1 MERFYE
7 SVQVQRQDCLAETR
21 RLHRDIFYLCF
32 YAGGARLQ
40 VAVAWLMQ
48 DCKPSARSL
57 RWQNRSMHAPELPHL
72 QTPVFVGRALQT
84 LVLWV
89 GA

>member
-1 MERFYE
+1 MEDSMNLYKCRG
-7 SVQVQRQDCLAETR
+7 QDCLAETR
-21 RLHRDIFYLCF
+21 RLHRDIFDLCF

-72 QTPVFVGRALQT
+72 QMPVFVGRALHI